1 MAKLGRRKNRREKK
15 GEVTK
20 LRLPYGWRESEEWVP
35 LLVEEPIVQLCPK
48 MNSGSVVYND
58 WWTLETLAKDIPA
71 IL

>member
-1 MAKLGRRKNRREKK
+1 MAGK
-15 GEVTK
+15 GGMGT
-20 LRLPYGWRESEEWVP
+20 S
-35 LLVEEPIVQLCPK
+35 LVEEPIVQLCPK